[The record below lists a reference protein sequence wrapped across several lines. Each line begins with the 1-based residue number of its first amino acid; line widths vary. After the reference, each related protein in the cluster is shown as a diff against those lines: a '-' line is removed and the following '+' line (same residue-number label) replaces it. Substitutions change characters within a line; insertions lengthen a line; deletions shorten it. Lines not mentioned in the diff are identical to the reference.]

1 MRVIVINSTNLVLD
15 GENNKFV
22 YKFPN
27 SVLFKN
33 NSIAVSSISMY
44 YSWFNITN
52 AYGNNTFS
60 YTWTN
65 AGVTTVYTVVIPDG
79 LYEVDQLNALLQF
92 NMITQ
97 GQYLIDA
104 NGDFVYYAEILVNS
118 SRYAIQINTFLVPT
132 ALPATYTMP
141 VGFAGF
147 PTIAQNPVI
156 TLPSYINQVFG
167 YVSGF
172 TTNANVGNAYVP
184 PVSNYVSKLSNGTLS
199 YISTLAPNV
208 QPNSSVLL
216 SISNVNNPYAQP
228 SSIIYALSPSGA
240 PGSLI
245 TDKPPNYCWN
255 KLVDGSYNELRM
267 TFLGTNLQPLRL
279 NDSQVTILLSIKDA
293 DEVGAK

>member
-1 MRVIVINSTNLVLD
+1 M
-15 GENNKFV
+15 
-22 YKFPN
+22 
-27 SVLFKN
+27 
-33 NSIAVSSISMY
+33 
-44 YSWFNITN
+44 
-52 AYGNNTFS
+52 
-60 YTWTN
+60 
-65 AGVTTVYTVVIPDG
+65 TTVYTVVIPDG